1 MAFSRAFPSGSGV
14 TMLRMSRSEV
24 RAPTRHLT
32 LRVSPDLVAELERL
46 ANREKRSRS
55 SLVKEGISLVLARS
69 KAKTATRDRWL
80 LSRLWPLVT
89 AIMSSDD
96 SAEPSGHA
104 PFLDA
109 PAAAELLGVPAGWLR
124 ALPLRRPPRLDPN
137 QPGRRGR
144 AGHRQAARRVR
155 GPLARRGPGRRSS
168 DHDRAGRRADPG
180 RSVHWPAAR

>member
-1 MAFSRAFPSGSGV
+1 
-14 TMLRMSRSEV
+14 MLRMSRSEV

-96 SAEPSGHA
+96 KPSGHA

-109 PAAAELLGVPAGWLR
+109 PAAAELLGVPASWLR
-124 ALPLRRPPRLDPN
+124 A
-137 QPGRRGR
+137 
-144 AGHRQAARRVR
+144 QA
-155 GPLARRGPGRRSS
+155 
-168 DHDRAGRRADPG
+168 RADQVPHMRLG
-180 RSVHWPAAR
+180 KYTRFGADELLAWARERRHHGPSS